1 MDEKQLILKNTDKYR
16 DILIISRK
24 ISDEYFRQRAY
35 EIFDKKPG
43 KDKLQ
48 PLLSSFRQKIED
60 SGLSEVSALAQYRD
74 RETAIFCR
82 DLYLALLRGDKHFR

>member
-1 MDEKQLILKNTDKYR
+1 MDEKMIILKNTDKYR
-16 DILIISRK
+16 DVIIISRK
-24 ISDEYFRQRAY
+24 ISDEYFRQKAY

-48 PLLSSFRQKIED
+48 PLLSSFRQTIKN
-60 SGLSEVSALAQYRD
+60 SGMSEISALAQCKD

-82 DLYLALLRGDKHFR
+82 DLYLSLLRGDKHFR